1 MRKVVLLA
9 VDIRSTHNVGAFFR
23 TADGF
28 NAHVVLTGITP
39 RPNGG
44 NGDKRLPHVV
54 VKAHDAIHKT
64 ALGAEQSV
72 QWRYYEYLEDAFI
85 AAREDGYKIY
95 AIEQAKTS
103 NPLQDLPVDENIVLV
118 MGPEVDGLQDSVL
131 AQCDGIFEIP
141 MTGKKESF
149 NVSVAAGIAL
159 YQSRQSYL
167 W

>member
-1 MRKVVLLA
+1 MA
-9 VDIRSTHNVGAFFR
+9 IDIRSTHNVGAFFR

-39 RPNGG
+39 RPTGG
-44 NGDKRLPHVV
+44 AGDRRLPHVAT
-54 VKAHDAIHKT
+54 KAHNAIHKT

-85 AAREDGYKIY
+85 AAREDGYRIY
-95 AIEQAKTS
+95 ALEQAETS
-103 NPLQDLPVDENIVLV
+103 QLLSDLPRDQNIALV
-118 MGPEVDGLQDSVL
+118 VGPEVDGLPDSVL

-141 MTGKKESF
+141 MIGKKESF

-159 YQSRQSYL
+159 YQSRQS
-167 W
+167 